1 MTPPSASKKSASGSA
16 TLVTPP
22 SAHNFDSIHGHDL
35 IKSYLA
41 SALSTQALPHA
52 LLFHGPRGTGKT
64 SMAYALAKALNCP
77 SGGRGDCPCDVCRKI
92 STQVFS
98 DLVVV
103 EPKGAAGQIT
113 LAGWKPG
120 REEADTIPYYRFV
133 DSRPLEGGRKIL
145 IIRQADRMNT
155 PMANHLLKLI
165 EEPPSY
171 LTLILVTHRPGDLL
185 TTVRSRCAPLKFNP
199 LEQSEMDEFARSQE
213 LSSAGS
219 GYVNLLRLAEGRPGL
234 LLDLLSGDLAERR
247 KATASAMDLF
257 QQHGFLMLFR
267 AASELGK
274 SPAWGTGGEIFENT
288 LQTLQAWVRDALLL
302 KAMPEAEAR
311 KLMLNSDAFESVK
324 AYAAQNETPALLA
337 SYDELQNAYEYVGRQ
352 TDKAYVLETLLMR
365 LGRLKQH

>member
-1 MTPPSASKKSASGSA
+1 VTPPPAAKKSVSASAPPA
-16 TLVTPP
+16 TPP

-35 IKSYLA
+35 IKRYLT
-41 SALSTQALPHA
+41 SAMGSQALPHA
-52 LLFHGPRGTGKT
+52 LLFHGPRGVGKT
-64 SMAYALAKALNCP
+64 SMAYALAKTLNCP
-77 SGGRGDCPCDVCRKI
+77 NGGRGECACDVCRKI

-145 IIRQADRMNT
+145 MLRQADRMNT
-155 PMANHLLKLI
+155 AMANHLLKLI

-199 LEQSEMDEFARSQE
+199 LEQSEMEEFARSQD
-213 LSSAGS
+213 LSSADS
-219 GYVNLLRLAEGRPGL
+219 GTANLLRLAEGRPGL
-234 LLDLLSGDLAERR
+234 LIDLISGDLATRR

-274 SPAWGTGGEIFENT
+274 SPTWGAGGEVFETT
-288 LQTLQAWVRDALLL
+288 LQTLQAWVRDAILL
-302 KAMPEAEAR
+302 KVMPEGEAR
-311 KLMLNSDAFESVK
+311 KLMLNSDVMEAVK
-324 AYAAQNETPALLA
+324 TYAAQNEMPALLA
-337 SYDELQNAYEYVGRQ
+337 AYDELQNAFEYTARQ

-365 LGRLKQH
+365 LGRLKQN